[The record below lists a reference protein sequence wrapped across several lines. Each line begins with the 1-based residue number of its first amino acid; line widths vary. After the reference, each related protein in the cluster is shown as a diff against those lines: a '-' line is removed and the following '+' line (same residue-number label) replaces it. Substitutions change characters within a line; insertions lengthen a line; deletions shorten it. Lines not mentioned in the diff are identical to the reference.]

1 MNNLFNSTLMN
12 REFMKLKNLL
22 IFYTVC
28 ASYVLCSAMNA
39 DGIQLPDPE
48 ELLPKEMYLTMA
60 LNPVRPEVA
69 AITSA
74 GHLILWNLDDLS
86 IITRFESPE
95 KVTNEDSINGRCYR
109 TCGASLSYH
118 PNGNLIAAGQP
129 HGVYFYNL
137 ETNERRCYQKR
148 KHLPTAL
155 EFNHDGT
162 KLVEG
167 AAEGHI
173 ILHTV
178 NSGQGIRYKVRGSSW
193 DVFVPQK
200 IKRGDRKNTMIIE
213 FDGVNTIVE
222 EWDFTNVTSLND
234 KPAKRVLDQ
243 YDQFTTNPLRNLSKR
258 VQDTAIEAEL
268 TADRKRLVQLIALAQ
283 ERYILVTDE

>member
-1 MNNLFNSTLMN
+1 
-12 REFMKLKNLL
+12 MKLQN
-22 IFYTVC
+22 IFIIYIIC
-28 ASYVLCSAMNA
+28 ASYALCNSMNS
-39 DGIQLPDPE
+39 GEIRLPDPE
-48 ELLPKEMYLTMA
+48 ELLPQEVYLTMA

-74 GHLILWNLDDLS
+74 GHLILWNLDDLN

-95 KVTNEDSINGRCYR
+95 KVTYDDSINGACYR

-118 PNGNLIAAGQP
+118 PNGNLLAAGQP
-129 HGVYFYNL
+129 HGIYFYNL

-148 KHLPTAL
+148 KYLPTAL

-167 AAEGHI
+167 EPGGHL

-178 NSGQGIRYKVRGSSW
+178 DSRQGLRYKVRGSSW
-193 DVFVPQK
+193 DVLVPQK

-213 FDGVNTIVE
+213 FDGVTTIVE
-222 EWDFTNVTSLND
+222 EWDFTNVVSATD
-234 KPAKRVLDQ
+234 KPTKKVLDQ
-243 YDQFTTNPLRNLSKR
+243 YDETTTNPLRKISKR

-268 TADRKRLVQLIALAQ
+268 TADRKRLVQLIMLAQ
-283 ERYILVTDE
+283 ERYLIVSQEPTRSWCALL

>member
-1 MNNLFNSTLMN
+1 
-12 REFMKLKNLL
+12 MKLKNLL

-28 ASYVLCSAMNA
+28 ASYVLCSAMNS
-39 DGIQLPDPE
+39 GEIQLPDPE
-48 ELLPKEMYLTMA
+48 ELLPKEVYLTMA

-86 IITRFESPE
+86 IITRFESPK
-95 KVTNEDSINGRCYR
+95 KVTPDDVINGRCYR

-118 PNGNLIAAGQP
+118 PNGKLLAAGQP
-129 HGVYFYNL
+129 HGIYFYDL
-137 ETNERRCYQKR
+137 EKNERRCYEKR
-148 KHLPTAL
+148 KYLPTAL

-167 AAEGHI
+167 EPGGHL

-178 NSGQGIRYKVRGSSW
+178 DSRQGLRYKVRGSSW
-193 DVFVPQK
+193 DVLVPQK

-213 FDGVNTIVE
+213 FDGVTTIVE

-234 KPAKRVLDQ
+234 KPAKKVLDQ
-243 YDQFTTNPLRNLSKR
+243 YDETTTNPLRKISKR
-258 VQDTAIEAEL
+258 VQDAAIEAEL
-268 TADRKRLVQLIALAQ
+268 TADRKRLVQLIMLAQ
-283 ERYILVTDE
+283 ERYLIVSQEPTRSWRALL